1 MKKNVPSELLQIQKN
16 NTQIAFNS
24 LKGAHKT
31 VERLIQRTYH
41 NKDIETSCKLRDIR
55 ALISQLILDMDSANT
70 YKFGSDD
77 GDLDQFYE
85 REHELVDVSSR
96 LAKTME
102 MLTRDIDAFSIEQDL
117 FDFEKTIKNRIKIEQ
132 IVVDNFNCKAN
143 LNLSNEDHNINCS
156 VIDNSTFTN
165 NFSTTTTTDTNMD
178 HKNIEEKFTPQT
190 LSKLNTYI
198 NCLECKYSDHQPEM
212 TPNGDYVGSNKWIV
226 DVSSESIT
234 GKIKDG
240 ILNIKLKLNTVW
252 YPINDLTQIIK
263 YVQSISSSVPKNQ
276 YLTLCLINSS
286 WNKDITIWAREYM
299 HPRLILLLYELD
311 HDVIVFNQNVNC
323 STYFSFWHNK
333 IDNIYSLDEIINTFL
348 GQNEKFTVNDLS
360 KETGLNLKSSKD
372 LIDRLLNE
380 NRIIELGFGSSMYI
394 TNKFKI

>member
-1 MKKNVPSELLQIQKN
+1 
-16 NTQIAFNS
+16 
-24 LKGAHKT
+24 
-31 VERLIQRTYH
+31 
-41 NKDIETSCKLRDIR
+41 
-55 ALISQLILDMDSANT
+55 MDSANT